1 MNESSPRRKR
11 IDVQVIYD
19 TICPWCF
26 IGKRRMERALA
37 MRPDI
42 DARFRWRP
50 FLLNREMPPEGI
62 DRTAYLIRKF
72 GSEARVR
79 RIYGTIAE
87 TGQSVDID
95 FAFDRIDRTPNS
107 VDSHRLVKFAETER
121 KAPEVVERLFVEFFL
136 AGRDIGSRQVLR
148 DIAADCGLDSAAVE
162 AHLDS
167 DADIDYV
174 YDENTRAHRMGVNGV
189 PAFVFNDRMVIAGAQ
204 EPQVLARMLDAALAT
219 GAA

>member
-1 MNESSPRRKR
+1 MSGEPARAIN
-11 IDVQVIYD
+11 IQIIFD

-26 IGKRRMERALA
+26 IGKRRLERALA
-37 MRPDI
+37 VRPEI
-42 DARFRWRP
+42 DARFQWRP

-107 VDSHRLVKFAETER
+107 VDSHRLVKFAER
-121 KAPEVVERLFVEFFL
+121 AGKADEVVERLFVEFFL
-136 AGRDIGSRQVLR
+136 AGRDIGARKVLSEVAG
-148 DIAADCGLDSAAVE
+148 DAGLDVAAVG
-162 AHLDS
+162 AYLDS
-167 DADIDYV
+167 DADVDFV

-204 EPQVLARMLDAALAT
+204 EPQVLARMLDAALVT
-219 GAA
+219 GDAA

>member
-1 MNESSPRRKR
+1 MTDAPPATV
-11 IDVQVIYD
+11 DVQVIFD

-26 IGKRRMERALA
+26 IGKRRLEMALA
-37 MRPDI
+37 IRPEI
-42 DARFRWRP
+42 EARLRWRP

-62 DRTAYLIRKF
+62 DRTAYLICKF

-107 VDSHRLVKFAETER
+107 VDSHRLVRFAER
-121 KAPEVVERLFVEFFL
+121 GGKAGDVVERLFVNFFL
-136 AGRDIGSRQVLR
+136 GGRDIGSRKVLL
-148 DIAADCGLDSAAVE
+148 DIAEETGLDGATVARYLE
-162 AHLDS
+162 AD
-167 DADIDYV
+167 DDIDFV
-174 YDENTRAHRMGVNGV
+174 YDENNRAHRMGVNGV

-204 EPQVLARMLDAALAT
+204 ETQVLARMLDAAAVT
-219 GAA
+219 GDAA